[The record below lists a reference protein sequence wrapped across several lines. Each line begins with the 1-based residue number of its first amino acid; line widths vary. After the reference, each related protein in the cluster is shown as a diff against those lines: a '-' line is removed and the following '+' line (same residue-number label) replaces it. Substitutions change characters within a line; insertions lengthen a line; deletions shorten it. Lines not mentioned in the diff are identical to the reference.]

1 MFPSGIRS
9 HKCKTLIAC
18 FVRYLF
24 RGSGRTLVPHENFY
38 AFHLLEIVQ
47 PTLRVLQLLTLNMW
61 LCMHASYEQ
70 GDQCHHCFYVKTATR
85 AKRSAA
91 VLTPVRPISKAK
103 TVPAWRIWAP
113 DERLTCVSTQLKW
126 LWGDVCCVP
135 VTVNLRAVGAHQSS
149 NEAPYFHSCGT
160 HAARIWSAPLHW
172 FIHAGDSVSQIFWSA
187 GSKKNVLLLCGKKN
201 KREMI
206 CALHKSKF
214 KVKLHS
220 WDTSKNSMSLVQWSL
235 NAWKVMAHIT
245 TESCLW
251 QKRDKAE
258 FKILNCELKFL
269 QLVKGSFPYAK
280 KYWAWCKHL
289 FSCSGI
295 AGLWAF
301 HIIYQGTTE

>member
-172 FIHAGDSVSQIFWSA
+172 FIHAGDSVSQISWSA
-187 GSKKNVLLLCGKKN
+187 GSKKKCFTTVWKK
-201 KREMI
+201 E
-206 CALHKSKF
+206 
-214 KVKLHS
+214 
-220 WDTSKNSMSLVQWSL
+220 
-235 NAWKVMAHIT
+235 
-245 TESCLW
+245 
-251 QKRDKAE
+251 
-258 FKILNCELKFL
+258 
-269 QLVKGSFPYAK
+269 
-280 KYWAWCKHL
+280 
-289 FSCSGI
+289 
-295 AGLWAF
+295 
-301 HIIYQGTTE
+301 

>member
-1 MFPSGIRS
+1 MKDSPVWALSWS
-9 HKCKTLIAC
+9 
-18 FVRYLF
+18 
-24 RGSGRTLVPHENFY
+24 GSGV
-38 AFHLLEIVQ
+38 
-47 PTLRVLQLLTLNMW
+47 
-61 LCMHASYEQ
+61 
-70 GDQCHHCFYVKTATR
+70 
-85 AKRSAA
+85 
-91 VLTPVRPISKAK
+91 
-103 TVPAWRIWAP
+103 
-113 DERLTCVSTQLKW
+113 TCVVYQWRWT
-126 LWGDVCCVP
+126 CVP
-135 VTVNLRAVGAHQSS
+135 SVLIRVPMRLLIFPLVEHTRQGFGL
-149 NEAPYFHSCGT
+149 PLYIHSFVLVIQFLKFFGQ
-160 HAARIWSAPLHW
+160 LE
-172 FIHAGDSVSQIFWSA
+172 V
-187 GSKKNVLLLCGKKN
+187 KKNVLLLCGKKN